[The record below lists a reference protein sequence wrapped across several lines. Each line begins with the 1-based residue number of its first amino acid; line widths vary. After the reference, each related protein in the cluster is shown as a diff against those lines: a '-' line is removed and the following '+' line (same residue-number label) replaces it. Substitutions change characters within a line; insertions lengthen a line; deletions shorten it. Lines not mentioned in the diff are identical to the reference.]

1 MFSDLKSA
9 LAKRQITNEL
19 AFSMLTVKQQEL
31 VNQHMSRYARA
42 IKTLTEKYGSPAKI
56 PVEEE
61 DALANALWAEYPGEF
76 NAMTAFALLED
87 KFLESGTG

>member
-1 MFSDLKSA
+1 MPSDLELA
-9 LAKRQITNEL
+9 LAKRKITNEL

-42 IKTLTEKYGSPAKI
+42 IKALTEKYGSPANV

-61 DALANALWAEYPGEF
+61 DVLSNALYAEYPGEF